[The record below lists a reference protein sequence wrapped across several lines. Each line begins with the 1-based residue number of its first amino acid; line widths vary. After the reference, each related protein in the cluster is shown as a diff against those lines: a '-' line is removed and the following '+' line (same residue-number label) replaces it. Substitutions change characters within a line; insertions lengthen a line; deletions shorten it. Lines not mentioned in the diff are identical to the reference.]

1 MRQEEFGYRIRQALE
16 ESAAR
21 LDYRTTFRLEQAR
34 KAALSRLQPAR
45 QTAPELAVAG
55 GPALEDGPHGALW
68 HSAWL
73 APLLALVVG
82 FVGIYQYQSAKRISD
97 IADLD
102 FAVLL
107 DTTPISTYADHGL
120 KAYLNVP
127 LPEVVQD
134 LPVPAEAADAAE
146 AAISDAAGSD
156 SAPASATSAAPP
168 R

>member
-1 MRQEEFGYRIRQALE
+1 MRQQEFGYRIRLALD

-34 KAALSRLQPAR
+34 KAALTRLQPER
-45 QTAPELAVAG
+45 RTAPALALAG
-55 GPALEDGPHGALW
+55 GPAYDGEPHGALW

-73 APLLALVVG
+73 APLLAMVVG

-97 IADLD
+97 IADID

-120 KAYLNVP
+120 KAYLSAP

-134 LPVPAEAADAAE
+134 LPAQADATDPT
-146 AAISDAAGSD
+146 AAAVSDAPSPDAATA
-156 SAPASATSAAPP
+156 SAPAAEPA

>member
-1 MRQEEFGYRIRQALE
+1 MKQEEFGYRIRQALD

-21 LDYRTTFRLEQAR
+21 LDYRTAFRLEQAR
-34 KAALSRLQPAR
+34 KAALSRLLPQR
-45 QTAPELAVAG
+45 RSAPVLATAG
-55 GPALEDGPHGALW
+55 GPELDQGRPGALW

-82 FVGIYQYQSAKRISD
+82 FVGIYEYQSAKRITD
-97 IADLD
+97 LADLD

-107 DTTPISTYADHGL
+107 DTTPIATYADRGLGVYL
-120 KAYLNVP
+120 KAP

-134 LPVPAEAADAAE
+134 LPAPPEASADAA
-146 AAISDAAGSD
+146 AAELAAEPG
-156 SAPASATSAAPP
+156 SAPPAEPA

>member
-1 MRQEEFGYRIRQALE
+1 MRQEEFGYRIRLALD

-34 KAALSRLQPAR
+34 KVALARLRPAR
-45 QTAPELAVAG
+45 QTVPQLATAG
-55 GPALEDGPHGALW
+55 GPVLDDQPHGALW
-68 HSAWL
+68 HSAWV

-107 DTTPISTYADHGL
+107 DTTPISTYADQGL
-120 KAYLNVP
+120 KAYLSAP

-134 LPVPAEAADAAE
+134 MPVSAEAGDAPE
-146 AAISDAAGSD
+146 ASAPDT
-156 SAPASATSAAPP
+156 APASDPAAEPA

>member
-1 MRQEEFGYRIRQALE
+1 MRQEEFGYRIRQALD

-34 KAALSRLQPAR
+34 KVALARLR
-45 QTAPELAVAG
+45 LAHETVPRLATAG
-55 GPALEDGPHGALW
+55 GPAFDDHPHGALW

-73 APLLALVVG
+73 APLFALVVG

-97 IADLD
+97 LADLD

-107 DTTPISTYADHGL
+107 DTTPISTYADRGL
-120 KAYLNVP
+120 KAYLSAP

-134 LPVPAEAADAAE
+134 LPVPAEADDATEVLAPDT
-146 AAISDAAGSD
+146 S
-156 SAPASATSAAPP
+156 PASASAAEPA

>member
-1 MRQEEFGYRIRQALE
+1 MKQQEFGYRIRQALD

-21 LDYRTTFRLEQAR
+21 LDYRTALRLEQAR
-34 KAALSRLQPAR
+34 KLALTRLQPAR
-45 QTAPELAVAG
+45 RTAPGLALAG
-55 GPALEDGPHGALW
+55 GPALDDRPRGALW

-82 FVGIYQYQSAKRISD
+82 FVGIYEYQSAKRISD

-120 KAYLNVP
+120 KAYLSAP
-127 LPEVVQD
+127 LLEVIRD
-134 LPVPAEAADAAE
+134 LPQPAEATDAVDA
-146 AAISDAAGSD
+146 SDVSD
-156 SAPASATSAAPP
+156 PEATSDPATATEPA